1 MFGKKK
7 PVAKAESFGKLTLSI
22 SGMRVTEEYEIIN
35 KDDCAEFS
43 HYVHYCASEG
53 MERRLE
59 KRAERPVEEALEL
72 LNACGVSGWDG
83 FCGKHPRGVLDG
95 EMFTLEA
102 VINGGR
108 VYASGSQN
116 FPRGVREFR
125 GALYGILNGKE

>member
-7 PVAKAESFGKLTLSI
+7 TEVKTESFETLTLTI

-35 KDDCAEFS
+35 KGDRAEFS

-59 KRAERPVEEALEL
+59 KRAERPVAEAIEL
-72 LNACGVSGWDG
+72 LNACGVCGWDG

-95 EMFTLEA
+95 EMFRLEA

-108 VYASGSQN
+108 IYASGSQN
-116 FPRGVREFR
+116 FPKGFREFR
-125 GALYGILNGKE
+125 GGLYDILNGKE